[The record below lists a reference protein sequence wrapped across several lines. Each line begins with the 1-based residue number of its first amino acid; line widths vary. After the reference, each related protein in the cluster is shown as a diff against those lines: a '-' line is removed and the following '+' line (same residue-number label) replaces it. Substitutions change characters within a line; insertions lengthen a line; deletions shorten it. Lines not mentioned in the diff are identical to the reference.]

1 MSQYSSIKLTEI
13 FIQIRSTNITLENYE
28 EYALQINSV
37 ISKPSQ
43 NLNIKRVTSFHVI
56 SSGAYY
62 VSNDIIV
69 EEGAELV
76 VEPGVFLYFA
86 QGKGI
91 VSYGKLSLNGT
102 PENLIFITGDKWANI
117 SILTESS
124 NNSQIV
130 NTIIEG
136 GQSRSAVPTYGE
148 TFRSWNDS
156 LLGGNLYI
164 EKSHLIMKDCI
175 ILNGYAEFGG
185 GLFIYE
191 SSVDIDNITV
201 FNNSAKTTAG
211 GLELT
216 RLRYDRSSSGP
227 SIIKNSYIL
236 KNSGFQCG
244 GVYVREGNVTLNN
257 LSITNNA
264 SSHLCGGIL
273 INKIN
278 RYDLSDIRLINS
290 TVQENT
296 GDICGGLY
304 CDNYE
309 PKSEDIITNLIR
321 NNSTRSGETPN
332 FLQSLNG

>member
-1 MSQYSSIKLTEI
+1 MSQYSSIQLTEI

-28 EYALQINSV
+28 EYALQIKSV

-43 NLNIKRVTSFHVI
+43 NLYIKRVTSYHVI
-56 SSGAYY
+56 PSGAYY

-102 PENLIFITGDKWANI
+102 PENLILITGDKWANI

-124 NNSQIV
+124 NNSKIV

-136 GQSRSAVPTYGE
+136 GQGRSAVPYNDD
-148 TFRSWNDS
+148 TFMSSNNS

-164 EKSHLIMKDCI
+164 EDSHLIMKNCF

-185 GLFIYE
+185 GSFIYE

-201 FNNSAKTTAG
+201 FNNMGKPGAG
-211 GLELT
+211 GIELS
-216 RLRYDRSSSGP
+216 RLRYNRILNKP
-227 SIIKNSYIL
+227 SIIKNSKII
-236 KNSGFQCG
+236 KNSSFFYG
-244 GVYVREGNVTLNN
+244 GIRVDHGNLIMNN
-257 LSITNNA
+257 LLIKYN
-264 SSHLCGGIL
+264 SSNFHGGIY
-273 INKIN
+273 IE
-278 RYDLSDIRLINS
+278 RGSRVDFSVTRLINS
-290 TVQENT
+290 VIEENT
-296 GDICGGLY
+296 GGTCGGLY
-304 CDNYE
+304 CSDYE
-309 PKSEDIITNLIR
+309 PYSEDIITNLIR
-321 NNSTRSGETPN
+321 NNFSNTGDSPN
-332 FLQSLNG
+332 LQHSIIN